1 MKKNSK
7 KASVLFYGVIIITVL
22 CASNVL
28 AQTDVTISNPIT
40 TSDFT
45 EIIENTLL
53 WALEVAG
60 SIALLMLIFG
70 GVMYITSAGDE
81 QKVATAKKVF
91 NFTIIGLV
99 LILLSYSIIKVVSD
113 IFEVW

>member
-1 MKKNSK
+1 MKKKLK
-7 KASVLFYGVIIITVL
+7 KTAVLFYGAITATIF
-22 CASNVL
+22 CASNAL
-28 AQTDVTISNPIT
+28 ATTITIDNPIT
-40 TSDFT
+40 TGSFT

-53 WALEVAG
+53 WVLEISG
-60 SIALLMLIFG
+60 SIALFMLIVG

-81 QKVATAKKVF
+81 QKVATAKKIF
-91 NFTIIGLV
+91 NFTIIGLI

>member
-1 MKKNSK
+1 MKEIFKK
-7 KASVLFYGVIIITVL
+7 KAVLFYSAAITAVL
-22 CASNVL
+22 CANSAV
-28 AQTDVTISNPIT
+28 AQVPVTISNPIT

-53 WALEVAG
+53 WALEVSG
-60 SIALLMLIFG
+60 SIALLMLIVG

-81 QKVATAKKVF
+81 QKVATAKKIF
-91 NFTIIGLV
+91 NFTIIGLI